1 MRILFAG
8 GGTAGHLTP
17 ILSIISELQEISK
30 ERKIPLEFLL
40 ITTKNGFGVRFAEE
54 AKISYKTISFG
65 KIRRYWSW
73 RNIIDIF
80 KMPIGFIQAFWSVY
94 VFMPDVI
101 FGKGGY
107 ASAPTVVAGWICRI
121 PIIIHESDA
130 TPGLSNRLLSFFAKK
145 IALGFPSAGKNFP
158 EEKIILT
165 GNPIRKEILEG
176 DKERAKSVFSLE
188 ENLPVI
194 LIIGGSQGSRII
206 NETILETLF
215 SLLENCQIIHQ
226 CGIKNYEE
234 MKKRIEKLNV
244 HRLNR
249 FHLYPFLKEN
259 LKDAYAAADLIIS
272 RAGATA
278 TAEIIAVEKPSILI
292 PLSSSAGN
300 HQAKNA
306 YYYSKFGAAI
316 RMSEKNFKPH
326 ILIRKVKEIFA
337 KPHFRREITM
347 RARKLATPGAARKIA
362 EEILKLG

>member
-8 GGTAGHLTP
+8 GGTAGHLMP
-17 ILSIISELQEISK
+17 ILSIVSELK
-30 ERKIPLEFLL
+30 EVAKDKKIPLEFLL
-40 ITTKNGFGVRFAEE
+40 ITTNDGFGVRLAEE
-54 AKISYKTISFG
+54 ANISYKTIFFG

-73 RNIIDIF
+73 KNIIDIF
-80 KMPIGFIQAFWSVY
+80 KMPIGFIQAFWQVY
-94 VFMPDVI
+94 AFMPDII

-107 ASAPTVVAGWICRI
+107 ASAPTVIAGWICRI

-130 TPGLSNRLLSFFAKK
+130 TPGLANRFLSHFARR
-145 IALGFPSAGKNFP
+145 IALGFPSAGKKFS
-158 EEKIILT
+158 EEKVILT
-165 GNPIRKEILEG
+165 GNPIRKEILKG
-176 DKERAKSVFSLE
+176 DKERAKLVFSLE

-194 LIIGGSQGSRII
+194 LIIGGSQGSQII

-215 SLLENCQIIHQ
+215 SLLENYQIIHQ

-234 MKKRIEKLNV
+234 MRKKVEELNV

-278 TAEIIAVEKPSILI
+278 VAEIITVGKPSILI

-316 RMSEKNFKPH
+316 RMSEKNFKPRL
-326 ILIRKVKEIFA
+326 LIRKVEEIFA
-337 KPHFRREITM
+337 KPHLRREMTL
-347 RARKLATPGAARKIA
+347 RARKLATPNTARKIA